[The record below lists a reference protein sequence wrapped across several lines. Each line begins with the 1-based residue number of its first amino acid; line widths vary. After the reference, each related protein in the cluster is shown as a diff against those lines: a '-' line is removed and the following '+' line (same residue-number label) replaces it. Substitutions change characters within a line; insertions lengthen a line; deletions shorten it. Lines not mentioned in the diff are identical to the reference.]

1 MKIHEYQGK
10 AILKKYGV
18 AVPRGEMAETR
29 EQAQAAAKNLFDA
42 GASDCTITIARTRR
56 RSSGGGSDRNA
67 RSHMDCDSFARTFQR

>member
-29 EQAQAAAKNLFDA
+29 EQAEATA
-42 GASDCTITIARTRR
+42 
-56 RSSGGGSDRNA
+56 
-67 RSHMDCDSFARTFQR
+67 